1 MTLRRPYGR
10 TSIETSAAGALRGY
24 SKGMGGHI
32 RIGTSGWSYAHWRNV
47 FYPPS
52 MPPDLYLSTYAGEFC
67 TVEINSSFYHLPGEK
82 AVRTWVS
89 ATPSDFVFSL
99 KGSSYITHRKKLN
112 DPERT
117 LTRFTCL
124 FPAFGE
130 KLGPVLFQLPPRF
143 HVNLERLERFLA
155 ALPPERLYAFEFR
168 DPSWFVEP
176 VRRLLTERGAA
187 LCMYDM
193 AGLVTPDW
201 VTAPFVYLRLHGPSP
216 FYLGRYTDGELEGYA
231 GRIDAWASE
240 GRDVYCYFNNDAL
253 GNAIF
258 GARALRQM
266 LGGHC

>member
-1 MTLRRPYGR
+1 
-10 TSIETSAAGALRGY
+10 
-24 SKGMGGHI
+24 MGGQI
-32 RIGTSGWSYAHWRNV
+32 RIGTSGWSYGHWRNV

-52 MPPDLYLSTYAGEFC
+52 MPPDLYLSTYAREFC

-82 AVRTWVS
+82 AVRTWIS

-112 DPERT
+112 DPVRT
-117 LTRFTCL
+117 LTRFTGL
-124 FPAFGE
+124 FPMFGR

-143 HVNLERLERFLA
+143 HANLERLERFLD

-168 DPSWFVEP
+168 DASWFVEP

-193 AGLVTPDW
+193 AGFATPDW

-216 FYLGRYTDGELEGYA
+216 FYLGRYTDEVLAEYA
-231 GRIDAWASE
+231 GRIRAWAAD

-253 GNAIF
+253 GNAVF
-258 GARALRQM
+258 GARTLREM
-266 LGGHC
+266 LGGAC